1 MSHDTH
7 EVHLFSAAATVVPP
21 AGKESSNTRHALL
34 VFVRQ
39 PIGTDFDWEQA
50 GRVVGD
56 GGWDDIVV
64 TKAAKAALMPP
75 SSDNT
80 LRDAYLSAMQ
90 NGSSLVVYAQAVDAE

>member
-7 EVHLFSAAATVVPP
+7 EVHLFSAQATVVPP

-39 PIGTDFDWEQA
+39 PIGADFDWEHA
-50 GRVVGD
+50 GRIIGD
-56 GGWDDIVV
+56 GGWDDIVI

-80 LRDAYLSAMQ
+80 LRDAYFKAMES
-90 NGSSLVVYAQAVDAE
+90 GSSLVVYAKAVDAG

>member
-1 MSHDTH
+1 LSHETH
-7 EVHLFSAAATVVPP
+7 EVHLFSAQATVVPP

-39 PIGTDFDWEQA
+39 PIGTEFDWQNA
-50 GRVVGD
+50 GRIIGD
-56 GGWDDIVV
+56 GGWDDIVI

-80 LRDAYLSAMQ
+80 LRDAYFKAMES
-90 NGSSLVVYAQAVDAE
+90 GSSLVVYAAALSAT